1 MGKGDSSDKSRR
13 IVPIKFK
20 RWDVPP
26 NVEVFDR
33 YKSAMSEIVIG
44 REPGSPVLKYFV
56 QDPPVSEKELEQ
68 LGELAGELIY
78 TARGQQDFTRE
89 KFEEVLKKRNLYNP
103 ILMHYIE
110 RELWGYGPLTAVMAD
125 PKIENVECNK
135 ADSPVTVTHTDY
147 GRIETNMAFAADEL
161 DRLVMRLAHLAG
173 KSVSVFKPFLDGV
186 TIPGGHRY
194 TCTYRTEISSSSTF
208 AIRKFPEKPWTI
220 GKLLLNETITPE
232 MAAWIWL
239 MIETRQAIL
248 VAGVMGSGKTSLI
261 NALASFTPPHM
272 KIGTAEDVPEFR
284 LPHTY
289 WLRYVIREAQ
299 TIEGTGAVTIF
310 DLLKLLLRSN
320 VDYIMVNEIRG
331 EDAKVWM
338 QAVATGHGGVTSIH
352 AEDPDTVF
360 ARLEQLGIP
369 TAHLSALRGIA
380 FIGFIF
386 QDIGKGYFKRIRK
399 VKEFFEVKIDESG
412 REVRRLFWYETGP
425 NGGPRSLSLEE
436 LLESN
441 SAQLM
446 MQYLGLSK
454 ERLAEEYRTRVDFLR
469 WIAGMSRANPEVAEM
484 DSIKQLMANF
494 YLDKNFFRSIPV
506 PAPARPKEQE
516 KAEVRPVKPKV
527 TIPVAVREATAKE
540 QKEGEQ
546 KEAKEV
552 EAKRLGDVRLVGMG
566 DMVLRPPRVVKKG
579 KMKSQEEKERKV
591 MGALASKLRRSGEG

>member
-1 MGKGDSSDKSRR
+1 MGRGRSSEKSVGAVLIR
-13 IVPIKFK
+13 FK
-20 RWDVPP
+20 RWDAPK

-33 YKSAMSEIVIG
+33 YKSAMSDVIIG
-44 REPGSPVLKYFV
+44 REAGSPMLKYYV
-56 QDPPVSEKELEQ
+56 QDPPVSDEELRR

-89 KFEEVLKKRNLYNP
+89 KFEEALKKRNLYNP
-103 ILMHYIE
+103 ILSHYIE

-125 PKIENVECNK
+125 PKIENVECNR
-135 ADSPVTVTHTDY
+135 ADSPVTVTHSEY
-147 GRIETNMAFAADEL
+147 GRIETNMVFAPDEL

-220 GKLLLNETITPE
+220 AKLLVNDTITAE
-232 MAAWIWL
+232 MAAWLWL

-261 NALASFTPPHM
+261 NSLASFAPPHM

-320 VDYIMVNEIRG
+320 VDYVMVNEIRG

-338 QAVATGHGGVTSIH
+338 QAVATGHGGITSIH
-352 AEDPDTVF
+352 AEDPETVF

-412 REVRRLFWYETGP
+412 KDVRRLFWYEAGP
-425 NGGPRSLSLEE
+425 EGGPRSLSLEE
-436 LLESN
+436 LLETN
-441 SAQLM
+441 SAKLIM
-446 MQYLGLSK
+446 EYLGLSK
-454 ERLAEEYRTRVDFLR
+454 ERLAEEYRARVDFLK
-469 WIAGMSRANPEVAEM
+469 WLSGMSRANPEVGEM
-484 DSIKQLMANF
+484 ESVKQLMANF

-506 PAPARPKEQE
+506 PTPAKTVEKER
-516 KAEVRPVKPKV
+516 AEVRPVKPKV
-527 TIPVAVREATAKE
+527 SLPEVVKETIATQGKTEKEPSPKEVGLGAVRLIGT
-540 QKEGEQ
+540 GE
-546 KEAKEV
+546 
-552 EAKRLGDVRLVGMG
+552 L
-566 DMVLRPPRVVKKG
+566 VLRPPRVVKKG
-579 KMKSQEEKERKV
+579 KMKAQHEDEESKGV
-591 MGALASKLRRSGEG
+591 GALLTKLRKSDDE

>member
-1 MGKGDSSDKSRR
+1 MGKGGSSEKGSR
-13 IVPIKFK
+13 VVLIKFK

-26 NVEVFDR
+26 NVEVFER
-33 YKSAMSEIVIG
+33 YKSAMSDIVIG
-44 REPGSPVLKYFV
+44 REPGSPMLKYYV

-89 KFEEVLKKRNLYNP
+89 KFEEALKKRNLYNP

-147 GRIETNMAFAADEL
+147 GRIETNMVFSADEL

-220 GKLLLNETITPE
+220 AKLLVNETITPE

-320 VDYIMVNEIRG
+320 VDYILVNEIRG

-352 AEDPDTVF
+352 AEDPETVF

-412 REVRRLFWYETGP
+412 REVKRLFWYEAGP
-425 NGGPRSLSLEE
+425 EGGPKSLSLEE
-436 LLESN
+436 LLETN
-441 SAQLM
+441 SAKLM
-446 MQYLGLSK
+446 MEYLGLSK
-454 ERLAEEYRTRVDFLR
+454 ERLAEEYRTRIDFLK
-469 WIAGMSRANPEVAEM
+469 WLTGMSKANPQVAEM
-484 DSIKQLMANF
+484 ESIKQLMANF
-494 YLDKNFFRSIPV
+494 YLDKNFFRSIPI
-506 PAPARPKEQE
+506 PAPAKPVEKE

-527 TIPVAVREATAKE
+527 TIPEVVKE
-540 QKEGEQ
+540 TIAAQGKAEKEPSAEER
-546 KEAKEV
+546 K
-552 EAKRLGDVRLVGMG
+552 LGAVRLVGTG
-566 DMVLRPPRVVKKG
+566 DLVLRPPRVVKKG
-579 KMKSQEEKERKV
+579 KMKTQQEEEETKGV
-591 MGALASKLRRSGEG
+591 GALLAKLRKASEG